1 MPVNTF
7 MEKSDPETTSDCV
20 GSSFADILK
29 MHDHSPACWYH
40 VNHVENSD
48 LNLSSYIGL
57 EKDEYHDVL
66 IALGVL
72 KRTKKNQL
80 WHKTENWKSFLGRY
94 MIEERNFTEQKV
106 GSISSMPR
114 LRWIR
119 LGKVGK

>member
-80 WHKTENWKSFLGRY
+80 WHKTENWKSFLHQHTWIFQHGLPY
-94 MIEERNFTEQKV
+94 SSLKITGKFLPSTYFT
-106 GSISSMPR
+106 
-114 LRWIR
+114 
-119 LGKVGK
+119 